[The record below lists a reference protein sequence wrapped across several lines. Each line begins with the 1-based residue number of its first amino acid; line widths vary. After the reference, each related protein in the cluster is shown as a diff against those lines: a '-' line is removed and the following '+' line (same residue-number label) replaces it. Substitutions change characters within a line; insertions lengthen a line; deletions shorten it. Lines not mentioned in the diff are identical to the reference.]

1 MALNGTLADFGVVD
15 LIQFP
20 HKGRRSGELVVAGS
34 DTEARLYYVDGNLVH
49 VATGDL
55 VGMDAL
61 VEVVSWEDGE
71 FEFRNGI
78 EENTRTMEL
87 DLHRALMLALKTRD
101 ERMEE
106 VRKNQAQAAEASTP
120 LDGRKAQ
127 QLLEALIEKMPH
139 LQGAC
144 LLAEDGSPVAESESN
159 EAEKGRLAHVR
170 DIFGELY
177 KKYRNGGLARTFFE
191 DDLGVVH
198 GSRLDGRGIAVIIA
212 NGETSMGQL
221 SLTMNRLATA
231 LDEIDG

>member
-20 HKGRRSGELVVAGS
+20 NKGRRTGELVVAGT
-34 DTEARLYYVDGNLVH
+34 DMEARLYYVEGNLVH
-49 VATGDL
+49 AAAGNL
-55 VGMDAL
+55 NGMDAL
-61 VEVVSWEDGE
+61 IEVVSWADGE
-71 FEFRNGI
+71 FEFRNGV
-78 EENTRTMEL
+78 EESARTLEL

-106 VRKNQAQAAEASTP
+106 VRKHQARTEHSR

-144 LLAEDGSPVAESESN
+144 LLADDGSPVAESESD

-177 KKYRNGGLARTFFE
+177 KKYRDGRLARTFFE

-198 GSRLDGRGIAVIIA
+198 GSRLDGRGIAVIVA
-212 NGETSMGQL
+212 NSETSMGQL

-231 LDEIDG
+231 LDEIEG